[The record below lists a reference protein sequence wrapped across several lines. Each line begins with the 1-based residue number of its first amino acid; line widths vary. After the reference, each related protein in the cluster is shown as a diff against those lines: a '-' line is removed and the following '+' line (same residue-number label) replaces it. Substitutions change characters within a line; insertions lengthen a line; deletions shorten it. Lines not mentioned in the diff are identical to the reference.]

1 MQVLKLFLVIYIDVI
16 NSATEENIM
25 AGFFTLLALLGIIVI
40 LQTLLNF
47 WMDWRVPWNFLNI
60 SGLEN
65 KHTRPWNVLKI
76 ALGAGN

>member
-47 WMDWRVPWNFLNI
+47 
-60 SGLEN
+60 
-65 KHTRPWNVLKI
+65 
-76 ALGAGN
+76 